1 VRSKPGSHRLD
12 LNEVRMFVQVVR
24 ARSFAEAA
32 RRLAVPPNTLSRRI
46 RQLESA
52 LDTRLMQRSTRKL
65 TLTAA
70 GQSFFDRCAA
80 AVDGVLEAGK
90 ALLEGSNTPSGL
102 VRVAAPLD
110 FLDIFHIEWV
120 AEFLGRHPAV
130 RLEFVLNDARADLIE
145 EAIDVA
151 FRGGASRE
159 NPFRQITA
167 QYLKLVASP
176 AYLAARGTP
185 QVLQDLTT
193 HDCLIASSRQARVTW
208 TLQGPR
214 GDEEVLVTGR
224 FGVNSARVLVK
235 SCIAGLGIALLP
247 DLLIEPA
254 LRSGQMVRILPAYRR
269 EGADFNIILPS
280 PDRVPTTV
288 GAFIEFAFEKLQTVV
303 TMPAAAAEVLPRGR
317 KAAGGGGRAKA

>member
-1 VRSKPGSHRLD
+1 MKPSRGRKSGSHRLD

-46 RQLESA
+46 RQLEAA

-70 GQSFFDRCAA
+70 GQEFFDRCAA

-90 ALLEGSNTPSGL
+90 ALVEGSNTPSGL
-102 VRVAAPLD
+102 VRVAGPLD

-120 AEFLGRHPAV
+120 AEFLSLHPAV

-151 FRGGASRE
+151 FRGGSSRE
-159 NPFRQITA
+159 SPAAYRQIA
-167 QYLKLVASP
+167 SQYLKLVASP

-185 QVLQDLTT
+185 QTLDELAG
-193 HDCLIASSRQARVTW
+193 HDCLLASSRHSRMTW
-208 TLQGPR
+208 TLQGPQ
-214 GDEEVLVTGR
+214 GNEEVSVSGR
-224 FGVNSARVLVK
+224 FGVNSARVLVN

-247 DLLIEPA
+247 DILIEPA
-254 LRSGQMVRILPAYRR
+254 LRSGQVVRILPAYRR
-269 EGADFNIILPS
+269 EGADFNVILPS
-280 PDRVPTTV
+280 PDHVPTAV
-288 GAFIEFAFEKLQTVV
+288 GAFIDFAVAKLQTVV
-303 TMPAAAAEVLPRGR
+303 ATAAAAVPIRRR
-317 KAAGGGGRAKA
+317 KAMG